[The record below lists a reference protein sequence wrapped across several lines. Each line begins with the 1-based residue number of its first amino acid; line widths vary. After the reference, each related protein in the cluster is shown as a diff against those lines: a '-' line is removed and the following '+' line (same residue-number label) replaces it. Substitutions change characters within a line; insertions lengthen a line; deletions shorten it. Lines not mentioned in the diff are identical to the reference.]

1 MRRNVTLL
9 LVLVGLV
16 LMAVGYFSSAPW
28 GSSSVADSD
37 PAFLG
42 APTLFILGIVA
53 ILAAAIFYE
62 LLPTRDDDR
71 LG

>member
-9 LVLVGLV
+9 LVFFGLV
-16 LMAVGYFSSAPW
+16 LMVVGYFSSAPW